1 MYPDKLLEHFRHPR
15 NVGDLEQPTVTVE
28 VMNPVCGDVLRLSV
42 GVRAGRL
49 EQVAYKVRGCTAAI
63 AAGSALTE
71 MLAHQSTAIL
81 ESFKTEDLD
90 HLLGGVPV
98 ASRHVLTLCKD
109 AVSKLHAALSVSP
122 SGEMPP

>member
-1 MYPDKLLEHFRHPR
+1 MYPDKLLEHFRNPR

-81 ESFKTEDLD
+81 GRFKTEDLD
-90 HLLGGVPV
+90 NLLGGVPA

-109 AVSKLHAALSVSP
+109 AVRELHAALSVAP
-122 SGEMPP
+122 AGEMPP